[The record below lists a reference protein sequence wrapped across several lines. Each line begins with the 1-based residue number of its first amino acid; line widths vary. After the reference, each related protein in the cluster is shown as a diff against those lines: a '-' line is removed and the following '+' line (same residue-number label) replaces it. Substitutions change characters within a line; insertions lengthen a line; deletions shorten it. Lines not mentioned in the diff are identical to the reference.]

1 MEKFGIEKRITER
14 ERERERER
22 ELRGQQID
30 KNNTEREIEIN

>member
-1 MEKFGIEKRITER
+1 MEKFGIEKRIT

-30 KNNTEREIEIN
+30 KNNTEKEIEIN

>member
-1 MEKFGIEKRITER
+1 MEKFGIEKRIT